1 MRGYFTR
8 NRACNL
14 RSLRVDDLDDVF
26 RSCVAAYFSKYPVA
40 KESDFAASTA
50 FHGAGHFKFEE
61 GKAYLPIRIS
71 CNNAEVCAPIGY
83 LEISSEGLG
92 VSQELVESQLRKIAR
107 AVRAHFERV
116 QRHLLVEERHRCAC
130 EDQLTALHNR
140 LGFFERVG
148 HFRRVRP
155 HEGYS
160 LVMIDIDHFK
170 LVNDQHGHAVGDQL
184 LKRVGSVLKNGLS
197 VHPESVLGRMG
208 GEEFLVYLHDCDAEK
223 AQSVAEG
230 LRCLLFDSH
239 ELEDATVRATASFG
253 VASCLD
259 PDEPVEEV
267 VKKSDAAM
275 YRSKR
280 EGRNRVSV
288 FENGECCGGAAGKAC
303 CSETSSSE
311 RRFDWH
317 SAISKLFVA

>member
-8 NRACNL
+8 NRTCNL

-40 KESDFAASTA
+40 KESDFSASAA
-50 FHGAGHFKFEE
+50 FHGSRNFKFEE
-61 GKAYLPIRIS
+61 GKTYLPIRIS
-71 CNNAEVCAPIGY
+71 CHNAETCMPIGY
-83 LEISSEGLG
+83 LEISSEGLE

-116 QRHLLVEERHRCAC
+116 QRHLLVEERHRRAC
-130 EDQLTALHNR
+130 EDQLTSLYNR

-148 HFRRVRP
+148 HFRRVSP
-155 HEGYS
+155 QEGFS

-184 LKRVGSVLKNGLS
+184 LKRVGSVLRNGLS
-197 VHPESVLGRMG
+197 AYPESVLGRMG
-208 GEEFLVYLHDCDAEK
+208 GEEFLVYLHDCDVEK
-223 AQSVAEG
+223 AQSVAED
-230 LRCLLFDSH
+230 LRRLLFDSH
-239 ELEDATVRATASFG
+239 ELEDASIKATASFG
-253 VASCLD
+253 VAACEDSE
-259 PDEPVEEV
+259 EPVELV

-280 EGRNRVSV
+280 DGRNRVSV
-288 FENGECCGGAAGKAC
+288 FEKGGRCDNGAGKAC
-303 CSETSSSE
+303 CSENSSSE

>member
-1 MRGYFTR
+1 
-8 NRACNL
+8 
-14 RSLRVDDLDDVF
+14 
-26 RSCVAAYFSKYPVA
+26 
-40 KESDFAASTA
+40 
-50 FHGAGHFKFEE
+50 
-61 GKAYLPIRIS
+61 
-71 CNNAEVCAPIGY
+71 
-83 LEISSEGLG
+83 
-92 VSQELVESQLRKIAR
+92 
-107 AVRAHFERV
+107 
-116 QRHLLVEERHRCAC
+116 
-130 EDQLTALHNR
+130 
-140 LGFFERVG
+140 
-148 HFRRVRP
+148 
-155 HEGYS
+155 
-160 LVMIDIDHFK
+160 
-170 LVNDQHGHAVGDQL
+170 
-184 LKRVGSVLKNGLS
+184 
-197 VHPESVLGRMG
+197 MG
-208 GEEFLVYLHDCDAEK
+208 GEEFLVYLHDCDAES
-223 AQSVAEG
+223 AHAVAEG
-230 LRCLLFDSH
+230 LRCLLMESH